1 MNWEVQVQDAAG
13 NWQVVKSGISQEEAI
28 ALRSLY
34 LLQNKH
40 AAIFNRDGVTNDIS
54 GYGTRDAIAN
64 AEARVAEEKARVIEK
79 TNVFNATNGTNIS
92 IDKTATVN
100 KPMIATI
107 ITFIVV
113 LGIAAAYKS

>member
-1 MNWEVQVQDAAG
+1 MNWEVQIQDNAG
-13 NWQVVKSGISQEEAI
+13 NWQVVKSGISQAEAE

-40 AAIFNRDGVTNDIS
+40 AAIYNRDGLTNDIGS
-54 GYGTRDAIAN
+54 YNTQDAIARAQAN
-64 AEARVAEEKARVIEK
+64 VDAAKARVIEK

>member
-40 AAIFNRDGVTNDIS
+40 AAIYNRDGLTNDTGS
-54 GYGTRDAIAN
+54 YDTQDAVARAQAN
-64 AEARVAEEKARVIEK
+64 VDAAKARVIEK
-79 TNVFNATNGTNIS
+79 TAIFNNATGNNVS
-92 IDKTATVN
+92 IDKTTTMN

-107 ITFIVV
+107 ITFLVV